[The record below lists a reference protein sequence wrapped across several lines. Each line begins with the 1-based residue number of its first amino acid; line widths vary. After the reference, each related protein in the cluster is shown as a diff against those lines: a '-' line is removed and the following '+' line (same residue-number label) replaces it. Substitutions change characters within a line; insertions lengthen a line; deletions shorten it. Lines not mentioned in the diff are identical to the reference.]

1 VTIPNRLSVDQLV
14 DLLETEILSGR
25 LPTGAALPSERNLS
39 TEYGV
44 GRPLVREAIRSL
56 ASRGLVETS
65 PGRGTYVHRGG
76 RFGPLDSVH
85 LARHATARQV
95 VEARVSL
102 ESQTAGL
109 AAERATPE
117 QIELLTT
124 LLERVGS
131 TRDPVERSRLDLAF
145 HLSVARASNNPV
157 LEAMLASIAPL
168 MVQLMMRSIGDG
180 RTAERSHPLHW
191 ECLDAIRASD
201 RVAASAAMEA
211 HLRVADDTFGDGFDD
226 PIQLGA
232 SNYARSLVTDYGS
245 LDALVE
251 AVVGATIRSSS

>member
-1 VTIPNRLSVDQLV
+1 MTIRPTVDQLV
-14 DLLETEILSGR
+14 DLLETEIVSGR
-25 LPTGAALPSERNLS
+25 LESGSPLPSERTLS
-39 TEYGV
+39 IDYGV
-44 GRPLVREAIRSL
+44 GRPLVREALRSL

-65 PGRGTYVHRGG
+65 PGRGTYVNSSG

-85 LARHATARQV
+85 LARLATARQV
-95 VEARVSL
+95 VEARVTI

-109 AAERATPE
+109 AAERATPQ
-117 QIELLTT
+117 QIELLTA
-124 LLERVGS
+124 LLDRVGS
-131 TRDPVERSRLDLAF
+131 TRDPVQRSRLDLAF

-191 ECLDAIRASD
+191 ECLDAIRSSD
-201 RVAASAAMEA
+201 RRGASAAMES
-211 HLRVADDTFGDGFDD
+211 HLRVADETFGDGYDE

-232 SNYARSLVTDYGS
+232 SNYARSLVNDYGS
-245 LDALVE
+245 LDALVA
-251 AVVGATIRSSS
+251 AVVGSTH

>member
-1 VTIPNRLSVDQLV
+1 MATQRISVDQLV

-25 LPTGAALPSERNLS
+25 LVDGATLPSERALS

-44 GRPLVREAIRSL
+44 GRPLVREALRSL

-65 PGRGTYVHRGG
+65 PGRGSYVHAGG

-109 AAERATPE
+109 AAERATPA
-117 QIELLTT
+117 QIELLAA
-124 LLERVGS
+124 LLDRIGAS
-131 TRDPVERSRLDLAF
+131 KDPVERSRLDLAF
-145 HLSVARASNNPV
+145 HLSIARASNNPV

-180 RTAERSHPLHW
+180 RTAERSHPLHL
-191 ECLDAIRASD
+191 ECLEAIRASD
-201 RVAASAAMEA
+201 SIGASAAMAA
-211 HLRVADDTFGDGFDD
+211 HLKVADHTFGEGYDD

-232 SNYARSLVTDYGS
+232 SNYARSLVNDYGS
-245 LDALVE
+245 LDALVA
-251 AVVGATIRSSS
+251 AVVGSAS

>member
-1 VTIPNRLSVDQLV
+1 VTNLQRPTVDQLV

-25 LPTGAALPSERNLS
+25 LESGASLPSERTLS
-39 TEYGV
+39 TDYGV
-44 GRPLVREAIRSL
+44 GRPLVREALKSL

-95 VEARVSL
+95 VEARVSI

-117 QIELLTT
+117 QIELLVT

-180 RTAERSHPLHW
+180 RTAEQSHPLHW
-191 ECLDAIRASD
+191 ECLEAIRSSD
-201 RVAASAAMEA
+201 RASASSAMEA
-211 HLRVADDTFGDGFDD
+211 HLRVADLTFGEGYDD

-251 AVVGATIRSSS
+251 AVVGGAIRTAT

>member
-1 VTIPNRLSVDQLV
+1 MSVQRPSVDQLV

-25 LPTGAALPSERNLS
+25 LATGETLPSERSLS
-39 TEYGV
+39 TQHGV
-44 GRPLVREAIRSL
+44 GRPLVREALRSL
-56 ASRGLVETS
+56 ASRGLVQTS
-65 PGRGTYVHRGG
+65 PGRGTYVHRSG

-95 VEARVSL
+95 VEARVSI

-109 AAERATPE
+109 AAERASGE
-117 QIELLTT
+117 QVTLLYE
-124 LLERVGS
+124 LLERIS
-131 TRDPVERSRLDLAF
+131 ATRDPVERSRLDLAF
-145 HLSVARASNNPV
+145 HLTIARASNNPV

-180 RTAERSHPLHW
+180 ETAVRSHPLHSD
-191 ECLDAIRASD
+191 CVDAIRAGN
-201 RVAASAAMEA
+201 RAAASAAMEA
-211 HLRVADDTFGDGFDD
+211 HLRVADVTFGEGYDD

-245 LDALVE
+245 LDSLVE
-251 AVVGATIRSSS
+251 AVMGGSK